1 MWCQAGKGFS
11 QYDVSPVLFD
21 ERFIIADLYTVFQF
35 CSLFVALAYL
45 ANESYLTNPVEL
57 HLKHYRLRTMS
68 SCVMYSSS
76 LNVPTDLSLL
86 NTKKEQRTELYLP

>member
-1 MWCQAGKGFS
+1 MRCQAGKGFS

-21 ERFIIADLYTVFQF
+21 EHFIIADLYTVFQF

-45 ANESYLTNPVEL
+45 ANESYLNSVEL
-57 HLKHYRLRTMS
+57 HLKYYRLRTIS

-76 LNVPTDLSLL
+76 LNVPIDLSLL
-86 NTKKEQRTELYLP
+86 NTKKEQSFTCLDA